1 MYFDSFG
8 IEHIPH
14 NTLRKIKDK
23 SNTHNIFRI
32 QSDESIIC
40 QFSCITFIEFMI
52 STLVDITSFAMGL
65 KVCAVTAGIKTYK
78 SIIKKKRKSM
88 II

>member
-1 MYFDSFG
+1 MYFGSFG

-14 NTLRKIKDK
+14 NTLSKIKDK

-32 QSDESIIC
+32 QSDKSIIC

-52 STLVDITSFAMGL
+52 STLVDITSSAMGL
-65 KVCAVTAGIKTYK
+65 KICAVTPGIKTYK

-88 II
+88 IT